1 VPPATGNGAQ
11 PADRKPAPARRP
23 AKGKSPAALT
33 VTLSYAGGDWTV
45 VAHQGA
51 RVLARPTP
59 IRPGEALKMVGLLDV
74 PGVAEAVEELVSTAR
89 AEAEREAERL
99 RAELAEIEARL
110 AELPGTP

>member
-1 VPPATGNGAQ
+1 V
-11 PADRKPAPARRP
+11 RRP
-23 AKGKSPAALT
+23 AKGRPAAALT

-51 RVLARPTP
+51 RVLAKPTA
-59 IRPGEALKMVGLLDV
+59 IRPGEALRMLGLLDL
-74 PGVAEAVEELVSTAR
+74 PGLAEAVEEIVSTAR